1 LLANM
6 LIRSGVSAH
15 IDLGSVHLD
24 SCGVVDPVGVAR
36 ALFDKRAAAA
46 VFARVSPHL
55 GVRVAPEVRW
65 LPIGVPGF
73 VTNWPFLVDD
83 VTNTV
88 VQDKPGQDLHSLR
101 GLLEMKFYGNAAP
114 TVWHPTDKS
123 LAAVAYADYF
133 PGARGDQ

>member
-1 LLANM
+1 PSLVRDLMPLYPPATPGSLRGLLANM
-6 LIRSGVSAH
+6 LIRSGVSSH
-15 IDLGSVHLD
+15 IDLENVHLD
-24 SCGVVDPVGVAR
+24 SFGVADPVGVAR
-36 ALFDKRAAAA
+36 DRFDKRAAAA

-55 GVRVAPEVRW
+55 GVRVAPEIRW

-101 GLLEMKFYGNAAP
+101 GRPEVTFYGNAAP
-114 TVWHPTDKS
+114 T
-123 LAAVAYADYF
+123 
-133 PGARGDQ
+133 